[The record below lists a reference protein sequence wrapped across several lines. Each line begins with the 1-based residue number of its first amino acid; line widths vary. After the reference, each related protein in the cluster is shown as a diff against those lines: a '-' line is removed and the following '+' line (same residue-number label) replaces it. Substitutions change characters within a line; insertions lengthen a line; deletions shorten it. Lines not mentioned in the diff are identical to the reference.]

1 MTHSIYLYLYLSL
14 SLFIHMGSFKRELQM
29 NVSLYIF
36 DIFYLDGFFLSI
48 SIVYMC
54 FVCISIFAFVHTYI
68 YYFYYFFFSFVLF
81 YLFKLLPK
89 MENQFSEEHALG

>member
-1 MTHSIYLYLYLSL
+1 MTHSIYLSI

-54 FVCISIFAFVHTYI
+54 FVCISIFAFIHTYI
-68 YYFYYFFFSFVLF
+68 YYFFFRCMLF

-89 MENQFSEEHALG
+89 MENQFSQEHALG